1 MLKKRIKR
9 LLYRGLPMPR
19 MVRPFVRG
27 AYRGGVCF
35 VEGLAFVRKFFWV
48 EPVLRSI
55 CEHVGTGLRAERL
68 PYIRGRSRLFI
79 GNQVYLS
86 GRSSFFF
93 MNMDERDAEIHVGDH
108 TFIGDGCAF
117 SAARR
122 ITIGCHCLIA
132 ACVRVHDN
140 DGHPID
146 AERRRKGERITL
158 DESKEVVLGNN
169 VWIGAGAVILKGV
182 AIGDNAVIGAGS
194 VVVRDVAAN
203 TVVAGNPARVLKTLN
218 ADGHA

>member
-1 MLKKRIKR
+1 MKALLKKIIYK
-9 LLYRGLPMPR
+9 GLPVPALI
-19 MVRPFVRG
+19 RPLIRAG
-27 AYRGGVCF
+27 YRGGVCL
-35 VEGLAFVRKFFWV
+35 VEGFAFVRKLFWV
-48 EPVLRSI
+48 EPVLRSV
-55 CEHVGTGLRAERL
+55 CAYVGTGLRAERL

-79 GNQVYLS
+79 GNQVNLS

-93 MNMDERDAEIHVGDH
+93 MNVDDSEAEIHIGDH
-108 TFIGDGCAF
+108 TFIGDGCTF

-132 ACVRVHDN
+132 ALVRVHDN

-146 AERRRKGERITL
+146 AERRRKGGRITL
-158 DESKEVVLGNN
+158 DECKEVVLGNN

-182 AIGDNAVIGAGS
+182 NIGDNAVVGTGS
-194 VVVRDVAAN
+194 VVTYDVAAN

-218 ADGHA
+218 TDGIA